1 MEVLWGQVTSVG
13 SPLGVRIAGDSV
25 DTLVGQR
32 STDYTPVE
40 GDKVV
45 LVKAGSRGG
54 YVVAFKVVDA

>member
-1 MEVLWGQVTSVG
+1 MEVVWGQVTSVG

-25 DTLVGQR
+25 DTLVGQHAD
-32 STDYTPVE
+32 DYTAVE

-45 LVKAGSRGG
+45 LVKAGRKGG